1 MSQDILI
8 LFAIAALAIPA
19 YLFRKWYLSLS
30 KSYKVSE
37 QYLAGKKLSI
47 TEHNPRK
54 DTATLELKITSNQ
67 VFDQPDEVFVE
78 FVNAKNER
86 SRHSLHDLEIMDIET
101 HFSPDKKSYS
111 YIFEKRDLMRGI
123 RNANISLYRF
133 RFAIAL
139 DANTFMKS
147 HIFGFSS
154 RYMLFRPDIGKFN

>member
-8 LFAIAALAIPA
+8 LLAIAVLAVSA

-37 QYLAGKKLSI
+37 QYLAGKKLTI

-54 DTATLELKITSNQ
+54 DTATLELKITSNKAFDEPSG
-67 VFDQPDEVFVE
+67 VFIE
-78 FVNAKNER
+78 FIDSKNER
-86 SRHSLHDLEIMDIET
+86 LKYALHELEINDVEN
-101 HFSPDKKSYS
+101 HFSSDKKTCT

-123 RNANISLYRF
+123 RNANISLFRF
-133 RFAIAL
+133 RFTIAL
-139 DANTFMKS
+139 DANTLIKS

>member
-8 LFAIAALAIPA
+8 LLAIAMLAIPA

-37 QYLAGKKLSI
+37 QYLAGKKLTI

-67 VFDQPDEVFVE
+67 VFDQPDGVFVE
-78 FVNAKNER
+78 FINARNER
-86 SRHSLHDLEIMDIET
+86 LRYTLHDLEIIDIET
-101 HFSPDKKSYS
+101 HISPDKKSCI

-139 DANTFMKS
+139 DKSTFIKS